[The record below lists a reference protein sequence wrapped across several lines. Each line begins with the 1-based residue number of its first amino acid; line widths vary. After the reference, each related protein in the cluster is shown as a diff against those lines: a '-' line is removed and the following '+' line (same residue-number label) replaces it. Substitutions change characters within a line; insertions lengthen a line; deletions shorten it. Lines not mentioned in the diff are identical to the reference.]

1 MLTEYFKRHQI
12 WSSELFGYNK
22 FISHNAFS
30 VPVLIPTFGLLDW
43 KFDEIDSIDKKTR
56 KILTMTGNFHKTS
69 DIDRLH
75 MPRKLFRRGIKEV
88 MTAFECRIVS
98 ANLHL
103 TQNRKNDKYLNKV
116 IESEKNGIIRIANEL
131 INQSNIELNE
141 NVSPRNVGQLYQQCI
156 INTKSQ
162 MFTESQM
169 HGYLFKKVKK
179 QDQIDKSTSWTTD
192 K

>member
-1 MLTEYFKRHQI
+1 M
-12 WSSELFGYNK
+12 
-22 FISHNAFS
+22 
-30 VPVLIPTFGLLDW
+30 PTFGQLDW

-56 KILTMTGNFHKTS
+56 KILIMTGNFHKTS

-75 MPRKLFRRGIKEV
+75 MPRKLCRRGIKEV
-88 MTAFECRIVS
+88 MTAFEYRIVS
-98 ANLHL
+98 ANLNL

-116 IESEKNGIIRIANEL
+116 IESEKNGIIRIENEL

-162 MFTESQM
+162 MFTENQM
-169 HGYLFKKVKK
+169 HGYLF
-179 QDQIDKSTSWTTD
+179 
-192 K
+192 